1 MLIIARRITE
11 SRDGGLK
18 PVALNPARLS
28 ESNEYHYAH
37 ERVPGEGFD
46 GCPWL
51 VRPRGGKGGGDWT
64 LPGKSWRCCPLAG
77 LSGRGCTNQIS
88 LKSAT
93 GYDVEHARTVIE
105 GVCQVQF
112 SRKVN
117 GPEGA
122 HDSPSA
128 SLLIVRSS
136 GRVSSS

>member
-1 MLIIARRITE
+1 MARRMTE
-11 SRDGGLK
+11 SQDGSLK

-28 ESNEYHYAH
+28 ESIEYHYGH
-37 ERVPGEGFD
+37 ERMPGKGFD

-105 GVCQVQF
+105 SVCHVQY
-112 SRKVN
+112 SRKVK
-117 GPEGA
+117 GPRAA
-122 HDSPSA
+122 HNSPGV
-128 SLLIVRSS
+128 SLVIVRSS
-136 GRVSSS
+136 EWVSSL